1 MATWHLA
8 KITLD
13 RILAAGEAEGG
24 AEAGQFVA
32 RGLDG
37 LWVRHVMAEHKPVAD
52 TAVCPVPGYSAK
64 LLLYPFARVLFFL
77 HFFFFV
83 LLPLHDFRLK

>member
-24 AEAGQFVA
+24 AEAGQFGA

-37 LWVRHVMAEHKPVAD
+37 LWERHVIAEHKPVAD
-52 TAVCPVPGYSAK
+52 TAAAPSRYTLQNSFTMGLFIFFIFSSF
-64 LLLYPFARVLFFL
+64 LYMIS
-77 HFFFFV
+77 
-83 LLPLHDFRLK
+83 DF